1 MEETVATKE
10 EVVAGKL
17 GDWGRQNSK
26 FLVLKDGDEYTGIY
40 QGFSIVPSH
49 FDPAQTTC
57 AYNLDG
63 MIFNSSSR
71 KLAVQMDNVP
81 HNSKVRIKR
90 KGNGAK
96 TSYSVEVIE

>member
-1 MEETVATKE
+1 M
-10 EVVAGKL
+10 GKL
-17 GDWGRQNSK
+17 GDWGKQNSK
-26 FLVLKDGDEYTGIY
+26 FLVLKDGDIFEGVY

-71 KLAVQMDNVP
+71 KLAVQMDTVP
-81 HNSKVRIKR
+81 VGSVVKIIRH
-90 KGNGAK
+90 GTGAK
-96 TSYSVEVIE
+96 TTYTVEVVE